1 MSLQDWYKNGWL
13 REHRTNRQEIQ
24 DLISVVERDLAD
36 CQVSGLSADWR
47 LGIAYNAALQ
57 MAKAALA
64 AAGYRAARDA
74 HHFRVIESL
83 ALTLSMEPEIVTRFD
98 AFRRKRN
105 QAEYDQ
111 AGCVSD
117 HEAEEMIELAVQI
130 HQDALRWLRTE
141 HPELA

>member
-24 DLISVVERDLAD
+24 DLKTVVERDLAD
-36 CQVSGLSADWR
+36 CQVAGLSPDWR

-83 ALTLSMEPEIVTRFD
+83 ALTLGMDSDRVARFD
-98 AFRRKRN
+98 AFRNKRN

-117 HEAEEMIELAVQI
+117 HEAEEMIDLAVQI
-130 HQDALRWLRTE
+130 HRDVSRWIRTE